1 MKTKGVVAIVLIAV
15 GSLGVGYWIGQHA
28 RAAATSQ
35 FSTRSQRERPDADF
49 KPSPSGTNAAN
60 VSTGSEEAKSSLAE
74 VEEKLA
80 NSKEWIRDKE
90 WEKIMGSVGAA
101 DFPGLV

>member
-49 KPSPSGTNAAN
+49 KP
-60 VSTGSEEAKSSLAE
+60 
-74 VEEKLA
+74 
-80 NSKEWIRDKE
+80 
-90 WEKIMGSVGAA
+90 
-101 DFPGLV
+101 